1 MLQIVVTLLQHR
13 IEKMT
18 DHTENSFPKNG
29 LSAQEVLQSRTQH
42 GANVLTPPKK
52 TPAWKL
58 FLEKFSDPVIRI
70 LLVALGLSFLVSFY
84 QFWSGDEGGSV
95 FLEPAGILV
104 AIMLA
109 TGVGFYFERKAN
121 QKFDLLNQVNDE
133 VEVKVV
139 REGNVREISRRELVV
154 GDIVLLETGNEVPAD
169 GNLLQAVS
177 LQVNESSLTGEPI
190 VSKTAD
196 PADLDPEATYPGNRV
211 LRGTTVAEGYGIME
225 TDTVG
230 DATEYGK
237 VYTGAQIENDI
248 KTPLHL
254 QLEKL
259 SRLIT
264 RISYTVALLIVG
276 GRMALLAASG
286 FDIPW
291 PQLASE
297 ILNTFML
304 AVAVVV
310 ATIPEGLPMSVVLS
324 LALSMRRMLESHNL
338 VRKMHACETMG
349 ACTVICTDKTGTLTR
364 NQMRISRTRFLCTG
378 NQGDDRWHLGNDPMG
393 QLIKESICSNT
404 TAFLDESEKI
414 PKVVG
419 NPTEGALLLWLRDQ
433 DTDYAA
439 LRRRTPI
446 KEQLTFSTE
455 RKYMATV
462 VDSAMFPGKRM
473 LYVKGAPEIVL
484 AHCTHVLLNG
494 QPQEVSAW
502 KTEIENT
509 LQGFQQQAMRTLG
522 FACAEV
528 EKETSCFEK
537 GLLREDIKLAFMGFV
552 GISDP
557 VRENVPFAV
566 KSCIDAGINIK
577 IVTGDTP
584 ATATEIATQIG
595 LWSSDCNELNRIT
608 GPEFASLSDTELH
621 KRLKGIKIIARAR
634 PLDKERLVRLLQEEN
649 EVVAVTGDG
658 TNDAPAL
665 NAAQVG
671 LSMGDGT
678 SVAKEASDIT
688 IMDNDFGSIVSAVLW
703 GRSLYRN
710 IQRFILFQLTIS
722 LIACLVV
729 LIGSFSGTTSPLT
742 VTQMLWVNLIMDT
755 FAAMALASLPP
766 DPKVMQ
772 DRPRRISD
780 PILSRR
786 MKSHIIVTGGL
797 FLLVLFGLMQYFKYE
812 DIESLHQFSMHSYLK
827 HFLHFGVPAGQGI
840 TRYEQSVFFSFFVF
854 LQGWNLFNAKA
865 FMTHRSAF
873 HKTGAAK
880 VFLAVVLSVW
890 IGQIL
895 IVSIGGEMFNV
906 QPLALYD
913 WLVLFVSTSAVLWIG
928 ELTRLTRYIDC

>member
-1 MLQIVVTLLQHR
+1 M
-13 IEKMT
+13 
-18 DHTENSFPKNG
+18 
-29 LSAQEVLQSRTQH
+29 
-42 GANVLTPPKK
+42 
-52 TPAWKL
+52 
-58 FLEKFSDPVIRI
+58 
-70 LLVALGLSFLVSFY
+70 
-84 QFWSGDEGGSV
+84 
-95 FLEPAGILV
+95 
-104 AIMLA
+104 
-109 TGVGFYFERKAN
+109 
-121 QKFDLLNQVNDE
+121 
-133 VEVKVV
+133 
-139 REGNVREISRRELVV
+139 
-154 GDIVLLETGNEVPAD
+154 
-169 GNLLQAVS
+169 
-177 LQVNESSLTGEPI
+177 
-190 VSKTAD
+190 
-196 PADLDPEATYPGNRV
+196 
-211 LRGTTVAEGYGIME
+211 
-225 TDTVG
+225 
-230 DATEYGK
+230 
-237 VYTGAQIENDI
+237 
-248 KTPLHL
+248 
-254 QLEKL
+254 
-259 SRLIT
+259 
-264 RISYTVALLIVG
+264 
-276 GRMALLAASG
+276 
-286 FDIPW
+286 
-291 PQLASE
+291 
-297 ILNTFML
+297 
-304 AVAVVV
+304 
-310 ATIPEGLPMSVVLS
+310 
-324 LALSMRRMLESHNL
+324 
-338 VRKMHACETMG
+338 
-349 ACTVICTDKTGTLTR
+349 
-364 NQMRISRTRFLCTG
+364 
-378 NQGDDRWHLGNDPMG
+378 
-393 QLIKESICSNT
+393 
-404 TAFLDESEKI
+404 
-414 PKVVG
+414 
-419 NPTEGALLLWLRDQ
+419 
-433 DTDYAA
+433 
-439 LRRRTPI
+439 
-446 KEQLTFSTE
+446 
-455 RKYMATV
+455 
-462 VDSAMFPGKRM
+462 
-473 LYVKGAPEIVL
+473 
-484 AHCTHVLLNG
+484 
-494 QPQEVSAW
+494 
-502 KTEIENT
+502 
-509 LQGFQQQAMRTLG
+509 
-522 FACAEV
+522 
-528 EKETSCFEK
+528 
-537 GLLREDIKLAFMGFV
+537 
-552 GISDP
+552 
-557 VRENVPFAV
+557 PFAV